1 MKNAQNKNYYL
12 SLDIGTDS
20 VGYAATDE
28 NYNLLKFHGEPVWGA
43 TVFDAASLNTDR
55 RTFRTARRRLD
66 RRQQRVDLLQ
76 ELFAKEI
83 GKIDPRFFIRME
95 ESTLYPED
103 KTDKYT
109 LFNDKNFT
117 DKDYHDK
124 YPTIH
129 HLIDELMKSSE
140 PHDVRLVYLAC
151 AWLVAHRGHFLQN
164 ISVEKLSDIKDFNRI
179 YDDFFEYFE
188 CRGFINKPWDKTSID
203 VTKLAETLKKDRG
216 VTQKYKELCELIYN
230 GKPPKEDV
238 SDEFPFTFSKEG
250 ILKLLAGGTY
260 DLAKLFDNEDY
271 AELTNK
277 SVSLSMDDDKLAEI
291 AAEIGDDYDLIE
303 NLRSIYDWSIL
314 VNILAAKN
322 TISEAKIKVYEQ
334 HQKDLAFLKHVVKTY
349 IPEKYDEVFRRTD
362 LPQKDIANYAAYS
375 HHTDVKNPG
384 AKWHKDKDK
393 EKFSKFILGLIKEI
407 EPNER
412 DQVQFEDM
420 KQRLETRK
428 FMPKQKDG
436 DNRVIPNQLYLFE
449 LKEILKNASKYLPF
463 LNETDEDGISTKSK
477 IESIFSFRIPYF
489 VGPLNERSDKAWL
502 VRKAEGKILPWNF
515 AKIVDIEATEEA
527 FINELTNKCSYIPG
541 EDVLPKDSLAY
552 HKFEVLNE
560 INNLKIDGEKISVEL
575 KQKIFNEIF
584 MMNKKVTRKKI
595 EQFLVKE
602 GFIEKGREAALTGID
617 ITIKSDLMPQHAFKR
632 LLDSNTLTENEVE
645 EIIKRSTYAEDKS
658 RLSKWL
664 EREFPNISESDKKY
678 ICNIK
683 IKDFGRLSRKFLCE
697 LQGTNKE
704 TREPCTILS
713 ALWNTNYNLMEI
725 LANDRFTFTEEI
737 EKLRKAYYAEH
748 GDLKLEDRLDE
759 MYISN
764 AVKRPIY
771 RSLDIIGDVTK
782 AFGKPTKI
790 FIEMTRGGTKDQK
803 GKRTKSRKDQ
813 ILELYDKFKN
823 EDVLYL
829 RKQLEDMGVSADNKL
844 QGDKL
849 FLYFMQMGKCMY
861 TGKPIDLANLGS
873 KLYDIDHIYPQS
885 YVKDDSII
893 NNKVLVL
900 SEANGL
906 KGDKYPIEES
916 VRNQMR
922 KFWEILK
929 EKEFISEEKFK
940 RLTRSTPFTEDEKL
954 GFINRQL
961 TETSQSAKAVATLL
975 KEKFPKTEIVYCKA
989 GLTSDF
995 RDKFKIWKSRLFN
1008 DLHHAVDAYLNIVTG
1023 NVYSMKFTKNFN
1035 VNTQYTVKTTALFT
1049 HPVVCNG
1056 KIVWDGDK
1064 MLAKVKETAVKNN
1077 AHFTKFAF
1085 FKKGGLFDQM
1095 PVPAGD
1101 GLVPRKKNLPTEKYG
1116 GYDGVSTSYLLLV
1129 KINMG
1134 KKSEIMFFPVPT
1146 LLKERFE
1153 TEEGFAEEYIL
1164 STLREKKGNKIQK
1177 IEILLNRRK
1186 FKINSVLYLD
1196 GFRVAIAGASLKDGR
1211 MAFHPLIQFSHSSQ
1225 IVFYLKKLEKLLE
1238 KTKENSKLIYDAEHD
1253 MVTVEENLKLYDIY
1267 LSKLQTIYSKRPGNG
1282 NIVLDL
1288 ANKKEVFSAL
1298 SPIDQ
1303 AKVLLQIHSLFCR
1316 ASFGGIDLSLI
1327 GLSKKTA
1334 IVRKS
1339 LSLSSWKSDYKDVR
1353 IIDSSASGLWEKK
1366 SENLLELLKV

>member
-12 SLDIGTDS
+12 SLDIGTNS

-109 LFNDKNFT
+109 LFNDKNFS
-117 DKDYHDK
+117 DKEYHEL

-129 HLIDELMKSSE
+129 HLIDDLMKSYE

-164 ISVEKLSDIKDFNRI
+164 ISVEKLSDIKDFGLI
-179 YDDFFEYFE
+179 YENFIAYFDSK
-188 CRGFINKPWDKTSID
+188 GFLQPWNQDSVDT
-203 VTKLAETLKKDRG
+203 TKLAEILKKDSG
-216 VTQKYKELCELIYN
+216 VTQKYKALCELIYN
-230 GKPPKEDV
+230 GKPPKDV
-238 SDEFPFTFSKEG
+238 SEEFPFSKEG

-291 AAEIGDDYDLIE
+291 SAEIGDDYDLIE

-334 HQKDLAFLKHVVKTY
+334 HQRDLAFLKHLVKTY
-349 IPEKYDEVFRRTD
+349 IPEKYDVVFRKTD
-362 LPQKDIANYAAYS
+362 CANYAAYS
-375 HHTDVKNPG
+375 RHTDEPHG
-384 AKWHKDKDK
+384 AKWGKNKVEFSDFLKKIVDKITPSEADK
-393 EKFSKFILGLIKEI
+393 A
-407 EPNER
+407 
-412 DQVQFEDM
+412 QFEDM
-420 KQRLETRK
+420 KERLQFQK
-428 FMPKQKDG
+428 FLPKQKDG

-449 LKEILKNASKYLPF
+449 LKEILKNASEYLPF

-489 VGPLNERSDKAWL
+489 VGPLNKKSDKAWL
-502 VRKAEGKILPWNF
+502 VRKAGKIYPWNF
-515 AKIVDIEATEEA
+515 EKIVDIEASEEA
-527 FINELTNKCSYIPG
+527 FIKELTNKCSYIPG
-541 EDVLPKDSLAY
+541 EYVLPKDSLAY

-560 INNLKIDGEKISVEL
+560 INNLKIDGENISVEL
-575 KQKIFNEIF
+575 KQRIYNEIF
-584 MMNKKVTRKKI
+584 LINKKVTRKKI
-595 EQFLVKE
+595 ENFLIKE

-617 ITIKSDLMPQHAFKR
+617 ITIKSDLMPQHAFKK
-632 LLDSNTLTENEVE
+632 LMDSKTLTENEVE
-645 EIIKRSTYAEDKS
+645 GIIKRSTYAEDKS

-664 EREFPNISESDKKY
+664 EKEFPKINDEDRKY

-697 LQGTNKE
+697 LQGINKE
-704 TREPCTILS
+704 TEEPCTILS
-713 ALWNTNYNLMEI
+713 ALWNTNCNLMEI

-771 RSLDIIGDVTK
+771 RALDIVNDVTK
-782 AFGKPTKI
+782 VFGKPTKI
-790 FIEMTRGGTKDQK
+790 FIEMTRSGTKEEK
-803 GKRTKSRKDQ
+803 GTRKNSRKDQ
-813 ILELYDKFKN
+813 ILKLYDKFKN
-823 EDVLYL
+823 EDVIYL

-861 TGKPIDLANLGS
+861 TGKAINIEELGS
-873 KLYDIDHIYPQS
+873 GKYNIEHIYPQS

-893 NNKVLVL
+893 NNKVLVF
-900 SEANGL
+900 SEVNE
-906 KGDKYPIEES
+906 DKDNDYPIKEQI
-916 VRNQMR
+916 RNER
-922 KFWEILK
+922 KDFWTHLHDK
-929 EKEFISEEKFK
+929 GFISDEKYK
-940 RLTRSTPFTEDEKL
+940 RLTRATPFSDDEKL
-954 GFINRQL
+954 GFIKRQL
-961 TETSQSAKAVATLL
+961 TETSQSTKAVATLL
-975 KEKFPKTEIVYCKA
+975 NEKFKEKSPKIEIVYCKA

-995 RDKFKIWKSRLFN
+995 RYKFKIWKSRLFN

-1023 NVYSMKFTKNFN
+1023 NVYDMKFTKNFN
-1035 VNTQYTVKTTALFT
+1035 VNSEYSVKTETLFA
-1049 HPVVCNG
+1049 PKKPFKFNG
-1056 KIVWDGDK
+1056 KEIWSK
-1064 MLAKVKETAVKNN
+1064 EMLAKVKETAVKNN

-1095 PVPAGD
+1095 PVPAAD

-1116 GYDGVSTSYLLLV
+1116 GYNKAGSMFFIPVKYKIGKKQDIMIMSVELLHGKHFLEDKDFAHEYSFSRLEQILSKKV
-1129 KINMG
+1129 DELSFPLGMRPWKIN
-1134 KKSEIMFFPVPT
+1134 T
-1146 LLKERFE
+1146 
-1153 TEEGFAEEYIL
+1153 IL
-1164 STLREKKGNKIQK
+1164 S
-1177 IEILLNRRK
+1177 
-1186 FKINSVLYLD
+1186 LD
-1196 GFRVAIAGASLKDGR
+1196 GFRICITGSAGGGSKLIAQPI
-1211 MAFHPLIQFSHSSQ
+1211 MQFSADKFWQ
-1225 IVFYLKKLEKLLE
+1225 FYLKKLEKFNENYSKNKNYIYSEEHDKISVEKNIELYDLYIKKLKTSIYAKRINAPTETLE
-1238 KTKENSKLIYDAEHD
+1238 KGREKFISLDIKEQ
-1253 MVTVEENLKLYDIY
+1253 VEALL
-1267 LSKLQTIYSKRPGNG
+1267 
-1282 NIVLDL
+1282 NIHPV
-1288 ANKKEVFSAL
+1288 
-1298 SPIDQ
+1298 
-1303 AKVLLQIHSLFCR
+1303 FCR
-1316 ASFGGIDLSLI
+1316 MDRGCDLTSIGGL
-1327 GLSKKTA
+1327 GRTA
-1334 IVRKS
+1334 GTM
-1339 LSLSSWKSDYKDVR
+1339 LSSNISNWKKNYADVR
-1353 IIDSSASGLWEKK
+1353 IIDSSASGLWEKE
-1366 SENLLELLKV
+1366 SENLLDLL

>member
-1 MKNAQNKNYYL
+1 MKNAKNKNYFL

-43 TVFDAASLNTDR
+43 TVFDAASLNTER

-66 RRQQRVDLLQ
+66 RRQQRIDLLQ
-76 ELFAKEI
+76 QLFAKEI
-83 GKIDPRFFIRME
+83 GKTDPRFFIHLE

-109 LFNDKNFT
+109 LFNDNNFT
-117 DKDYHDK
+117 DKEYHDK

-129 HLIDELMKSSE
+129 HLIDDLMKSSE

-164 ISVEKLSDIKDFNRI
+164 ISVEKLSDIKDFDRI
-179 YDDFFEYFE
+179 YENFIVYFDSK
-188 CRGFINKPWDKTSID
+188 GFLQPWNQDSVDT
-203 VTKLAETLKKDRG
+203 TKLAEILKRDYG
-216 VTQKYKELCELIYN
+216 VTQKYKALCELIYN
-230 GKPPKEDV
+230 GKPPKDI
-238 SDEFPFTFSKEG
+238 SDEFPFSKEG

-260 DLAKLFDNEDY
+260 DLAKLFDNDNY

-334 HQKDLAFLKHVVKTY
+334 HQKDLAFLKHIVKTY
-349 IPEKYDEVFRRTD
+349 IPEKYNEVFRKTD
-362 LPQKDIANYAAYS
+362 RANYAAYS
-375 HHTDVKNPG
+375 HHTDEPHG
-384 AKWHKDKDK
+384 AKWGKNKVEFSDFLKKIVDKITPSEADK
-393 EKFSKFILGLIKEI
+393 A
-407 EPNER
+407 
-412 DQVQFEDM
+412 QFEDM
-420 KQRLETRK
+420 KERLQFQK
-428 FMPKQKDG
+428 FLPKQKDG

-449 LKEILKNASKYLPF
+449 LKEILKNASQYLPF

-489 VGPLNERSDKAWL
+489 VGPLNKKSDKAWL

-515 AKIVDIEATEEA
+515 EKIIDLEATEEA

-541 EDVLPKDSLAY
+541 EDVLPKDSLFY

-575 KQKIFNEIF
+575 KQEIYNEVF
-584 MMNKKVTRKKI
+584 MKHSKVTRKKI
-595 EQFLVKE
+595 EDFLIGKTLLE
-602 GFIEKGREAALTGID
+602 SDNKSALTGID

-632 LLDSNTLTENEVE
+632 LLDSKTLTENEVE

-664 EREFPNISESDKKY
+664 EKEFSKINDEDRKY

-697 LQGTNKE
+697 LQGINKE
-704 TREPCTILS
+704 TGEPCTILG
-713 ALWNTNYNLMEI
+713 ALWNTNCNLMEI
-725 LANDRFTFTEEI
+725 LANDRFTFTKEI

-771 RSLDIIGDVTK
+771 RALDIISDVTK
-782 AFGKPTKI
+782 AFGKPAKI
-790 FIEMTRGGTKDQK
+790 FIEMTRGSKK
-803 GKRTKSRKDQ
+803 EEKEKEKRKKSRRTQ
-813 ILELYDKFKN
+813 ILESYEICRKEADNL
-823 EDVLYL
+823 L
-829 RKQLEDMGVSADNKL
+829 RQELEHLQQQLEQKSDNEL

-861 TGKPIDLANLGS
+861 TGKAINNIEELGS
-873 KLYDIDHIYPQS
+873 GKYNIEHIYPQS

-900 SEANGL
+900 SEVNEAKNNDYPIDESIRKKQREFWENLQKNGL
-906 KGDKYPIEES
+906 
-916 VRNQMR
+916 
-922 KFWEILK
+922 L
-929 EKEFISEEKFK
+929 SEEKFY
-940 RLTRSTPFTEDEKL
+940 RLTRSTPFSDDEKI

-961 TETSQSAKAVATLL
+961 TETSQATIAIKTLL
-975 KEKFPKTEIVYCKA
+975 EKKFTETEIVCCKA
-989 GLTSDF
+989 RLTSDF
-995 RDKFKIWKSRLFN
+995 RDKFEIWKSRLFN
-1008 DLHHAVDAYLNIVTG
+1008 DLHHAVDAYLNIATG
-1023 NVYSMKFTKNFN
+1023 NVYSTKFTKNFN
-1035 VNTQYTVKTTALFT
+1035 VNTKYSVKTEALFN
-1049 HPVVCNG
+1049 PKKPFKYNG
-1056 KIVWDGDK
+1056 KEIWSQE
-1064 MLAKVKETAVKNN
+1064 MLAKVKETAEKNN

-1095 PVPAGD
+1095 PVPAAS
-1101 GLVPRKKNLPTEKYG
+1101 GLVPRKKDLPTEKYG
-1116 GYDGVSTSYLLLV
+1116 GYNKAGVMFFIPV
-1129 KINMG
+1129 KYKIG
-1134 KKSEIMFFPVPT
+1134 KKQDIMIMSVELLHGKHFLADKDFAHEYSFSRLEQILGKKVDEVSFPLGMRPWKVNT
-1146 LLKERFE
+1146 
-1153 TEEGFAEEYIL
+1153 IL
-1164 STLREKKGNKIQK
+1164 S
-1177 IEILLNRRK
+1177 
-1186 FKINSVLYLD
+1186 LD
-1196 GFRVAIAGASLKDGR
+1196 GFRICITGSASGSKCLSAQPI
-1211 MAFHPLIQFSHSSQ
+1211 MQFSADKSWQ
-1225 IVFYLKKLEKLLE
+1225 FYLKKLEMFDE
-1238 KTKENSKLIYDAEHD
+1238 KCSKNKTYIYSEEHD
-1253 MVTVEENLKLYDIY
+1253 KISVEKNIELYDLYIK
-1267 LSKLQTIYSKRPGNG
+1267 KLKSSIYSKRINAPTETLEKGREKFIALG
-1282 NIVLDL
+1282 IKEQTKTLLNIHQVFGRMTGGCDL
-1288 ANKKEVFSAL
+1288 TAIGGVGKAAATVSFSAKI
-1298 SPIDQ
+1298 SN
-1303 AKVLLQIHSLFCR
+1303 
-1316 ASFGGIDLSLI
+1316 
-1327 GLSKKTA
+1327 
-1334 IVRKS
+1334 
-1339 LSLSSWKSDYKDVR
+1339 WNYKDVR
-1353 IIDSSASGLWEKK
+1353 IIDSSASGLWEKE
-1366 SENLLELLKV
+1366 SENLLDFLKP

>member
-109 LFNDKNFT
+109 LFNDKNFS
-117 DKDYHDK
+117 DKEYHEL

-129 HLIDELMKSSE
+129 HLIDDLMKSSK

-250 ILKLLAGGTY
+250 VLKLLAGGTY

-362 LPQKDIANYAAYS
+362 LPQKDLANYAAYS

-393 EKFSKFILGLIKEI
+393 EKFSKFILGIIKEI
-407 EPNER
+407 EPNEA
-412 DQVQFEDM
+412 DKAQFEDM
-420 KQRLETRK
+420 KERLQFHK

-449 LKEILKNASKYLPF
+449 LKEILKKASEYLPF
-463 LNETDEDGISTKSK
+463 LNETDEDDISTKSK

-489 VGPLNERSDKAWL
+489 VGPLNKSSDKALL
-502 VRKAEGKILPWNF
+502 VRKAKGKILPWNF
-515 AKIVDIEATEEA
+515 EKIIDLEASEDA
-527 FINELTNKCSYIPG
+527 FIDKLTNKCTYIPG
-541 EDVLPKDSLAY
+541 KEYVLPKDSLLY

-575 KQKIFNEIF
+575 KQRIFNEIF

-617 ITIKSDLMPQHAFKR
+617 ITIKSDLAPQHAFKK
-632 LLDSNTLTENEVE
+632 LMDSKTLTEDEVE
-645 EIIKRSTYAEDKS
+645 EIIKRSTYAEEKS

-664 EREFPNISESDKKY
+664 EREFPNISENDKKY

-697 LQGTNKE
+697 LQGINKE
-704 TREPCTILS
+704 TGEPCTILG
-713 ALWNTNYNLMEI
+713 ALWNTNCNLMEI
-725 LANDRFTFTEEI
+725 LANDKFTFTEEI
-737 EKLRKAYYAEH
+737 EKLRKAYYSEH

-771 RSLDIIGDVTK
+771 RALDIINDVTK
-782 AFGKPTKI
+782 AFGKPAKI

-803 GKRTKSRKDQ
+803 GERKKSRKDQ
-813 ILELYDKFKN
+813 IIDLYDKIKN
-823 EDVLYL
+823 EDVVYL

-940 RLTRSTPFTEDEKL
+940 RLTRATPFTEDEKL
-954 GFINRQL
+954 GFIKRQL
-961 TETSQSAKAVATLL
+961 TETSQSTKAVATLL
-975 KEKFPKTEIVYCKA
+975 KEHLKNTEIVYCKA
-989 GLTSDF
+989 GLTSEF
-995 RDKFKIWKSRLFN
+995 RQKFDLFKSRLFN

-1023 NVYSMKFTKNFN
+1023 NVYSIKFTKNFN
-1035 VNTQYTVKTTALFT
+1035 VNSKYSVKTETLFN
-1049 HPVVCNG
+1049 PKKPFEYNG
-1056 KIVWDGDK
+1056 KEIWSK
-1064 MLAKVKETAVKNN
+1064 EMLAKVKETAVKNN

-1095 PVPAGD
+1095 PVPAAS
-1101 GLVPRKKNLPTEKYG
+1101 GLVPRKKDLPTEKYG
-1116 GYDGVSTSYLLLV
+1116 GYNKAGVMFFIPVRY
-1129 KINMG
+1129 KIG
-1134 KKSEIMFFPVPT
+1134 KKHDIMIMPVELLHGKHFLEDKDFAHEYSFSRLEQILNKKVDEISFPLGMRPWKVNT
-1146 LLKERFE
+1146 M
-1153 TEEGFAEEYIL
+1153 L
-1164 STLREKKGNKIQK
+1164 S
-1177 IEILLNRRK
+1177 
-1186 FKINSVLYLD
+1186 LD
-1196 GFRVAIAGASLKDGR
+1196 GFRICITGGGGGGTQLIAQPI
-1211 MAFHPLIQFSHSSQ
+1211 MQFSADKSWQ
-1225 IVFYLKKLEKLLE
+1225 FYLKKLEKFN
-1238 KTKENSKLIYDAEHD
+1238 ENYSKNKNYIYSEEHD
-1253 MVTVEENLKLYDIY
+1253 KISTEKNIELYDIY
-1267 LSKLQTIYSKRPGNG
+1267 IKKLKASIYSKRINPPTETLEKGREKFISLDIKEQTKTLL
-1282 NIVLDL
+1282 NIHQVFGRMDRGCDL
-1288 ANKKEVFSAL
+1288 TSIGGLGRSA
-1298 SPIDQ
+1298 
-1303 AKVLLQIHSLFCR
+1303 
-1316 ASFGGIDLSLI
+1316 GIMLNSNI
-1327 GLSKKTA
+1327 SNW
-1334 IVRKS
+1334 RKNYS
-1339 LSLSSWKSDYKDVR
+1339 DVR
-1353 IIDSSASGLWEKK
+1353 IIDASASGLWEKE
-1366 SENLLELLKV
+1366 SENLLELL

>member
-1 MKNAQNKNYYL
+1 MKNAKNKNYYL

-66 RRQQRVDLLQ
+66 RRQQRIDLLQ
-76 ELFAKEI
+76 QLFAKEI

-103 KTDKYT
+103 KADKYT

-117 DKDYHDK
+117 DKEYHDK
-124 YPTIH
+124 YHTIH
-129 HLIDELMKSSE
+129 HLIDELMKSNE

-151 AWLVAHRGHFLQN
+151 AWLIAHRGHFLQN
-164 ISVEKLSDIKDFNRI
+164 ISVEKLSDIKDFDRI
-179 YDDFFEYFE
+179 YENFIAYFDSK
-188 CRGFINKPWDKTSID
+188 GFDKPWNKDSID
-203 VTKLAETLKKDRG
+203 ATKLAETLKKDSG
-216 VTQKYKELCELIYN
+216 ITQKYKALCELIYN
-230 GKPPKEDV
+230 GKPPKEI
-238 SDEFPFTFSKEG
+238 SDEFPFSKEG

-260 DLAKLFDNEDY
+260 ELAKLFDNEDY

-334 HQKDLAFLKHVVKTY
+334 HQKDLVFLKHVVKTY
-349 IPEKYDEVFRRTD
+349 IPEKYDEIFRKTD
-362 LPQKDIANYAAYS
+362 CANYAAYS
-375 HHTDVKNPG
+375 RHTDEPHG
-384 AKWHKDKDK
+384 AKWGKNKVDFSDFLKKIIDKITPSEGDK
-393 EKFSKFILGLIKEI
+393 A
-407 EPNER
+407 
-412 DQVQFEDM
+412 QFEDM
-420 KQRLETRK
+420 KERLQFQK
-428 FMPKQKDG
+428 FLPKQKDS

-449 LKEILKNASKYLPF
+449 LKEILKNASTYLPF

-515 AKIVDIEATEEA
+515 EKIVDLEASENE
-527 FINELTNKCSYIPG
+527 FIKKLTNKCSYIPG

-575 KQKIFNEIF
+575 KQRIYNEIF

-617 ITIKSDLMPQHAFKR
+617 ITIKSDLAPQHAFKK
-632 LLDSNTLTENEVE
+632 LMDSNTLTENEVE
-645 EIIKRSTYAEDKS
+645 EIIQRSTYAEDKS

-664 EREFPNISESDKKY
+664 EREFPKINEEDRKY

-697 LQGTNKE
+697 LQGINKE
-704 TREPCTILS
+704 TGEPCTILG
-713 ALWNTNYNLMEI
+713 ALWNTNCNLMEI

-737 EKLRKAYYAEH
+737 EELRKTYYSEH

-771 RSLDIIGDVTK
+771 RALDIVSEITK

-790 FIEMTRGGTKDQK
+790 FIEMARGGSKDK
-803 GKRTKSRKDQ
+803 KRERTKSRKDQ

-823 EDVLYL
+823 EDVVHL
-829 RKQLEDMGVSADNKL
+829 RKQLEEMGVSADNKL

-861 TGKPIDLANLGS
+861 TGKPIDIANLGS

-922 KFWEILK
+922 AFWNLLK

-961 TETSQSAKAVATLL
+961 TETSQSTKAVATLL
-975 KEKFPKTEIVYCKA
+975 KEKFKNTEIVYCKA
-989 GLTSDF
+989 GLTSEF
-995 RDKFKIWKSRLFN
+995 RQEFDLFKSRLFN

-1023 NVYSMKFTKNFN
+1023 NVYHTKFTKNFN
-1035 VNTQYTVKTTALFT
+1035 VNTQYSIKTKALFT
-1049 HPVVCNG
+1049 HPVICNG
-1056 KIVWDGDK
+1056 KIIWDGDK
-1064 MLAKVKETAVKNN
+1064 MLAKVKETASKNN

-1095 PVPAGD
+1095 PVPAAE
-1101 GLVPRKKNLPTEKYG
+1101 GLIPRKKDLPTEKYG

-1129 KINMG
+1129 RFYTS
-1134 KKSEIMFFPVPT
+1134 KKSEVMFYPVP
-1146 LLKERFE
+1146 LMLAEKFEKED
-1153 TEEGFAEEYIL
+1153 GFAEEYIL
-1164 STLREKKGNKIQK
+1164 STLRTQKNNKIQK
-1177 IEILLNRRK
+1177 IEILLKGRK
-1186 FKINSVLYLD
+1186 FKINSVLSLD
-1196 GFRVAIAGASLKDGR
+1196 GFRVAIAAASLKDGR
-1211 MAFHPLIQFSHSSQ
+1211 MAFHPLMQFSHSLQ
-1225 IVFYLKKLEKLLE
+1225 TVFYIKKLEKLVE

-1282 NIVLDL
+1282 NIALDL

-1298 SPIDQ
+1298 PPIEQ

-1316 ASFGGIDLSLI
+1316 NSFSGIDLSLI

-1339 LSLSSWKSDYKDVR
+1339 LSLSSWKSDYNDVR

>member
-1 MKNAQNKNYYL
+1 MKNAKNKNYFL

-55 RTFRTARRRLD
+55 RAFRTARRRLD
-66 RRQQRVDLLQ
+66 RRQQRIDLLQ

-83 GKIDPRFFIRME
+83 GKTDPRFFIRME

-103 KTDKYT
+103 KSDKYT
-109 LFNDKNFT
+109 LFNDNGFN
-117 DKDYHDK
+117 DKEYHDK
-124 YPTIH
+124 YHTIH
-129 HLIDELMKSSE
+129 HLIDDLMKSRE

-164 ISVEKLSDIKDFNRI
+164 ISVEKLSDIKDFDRI
-179 YDDFFEYFE
+179 YENFIAYFDSK
-188 CRGFINKPWDKTSID
+188 GFDKPWNKDSID
-203 VTKLAETLKKDRG
+203 ATKLAETLKKDSG
-216 VTQKYKELCELIYN
+216 ITQKYKALCELIYN
-230 GKPPKEDV
+230 GKPPKEI
-238 SDEFPFTFSKEG
+238 SDEFPFSKEG

-260 DLAKLFDNEDY
+260 ELAKLFDNEDY

-334 HQKDLAFLKHVVKTY
+334 HQKDLVFLKHVVKTY
-349 IPEKYDEVFRRTD
+349 IPEKYDEIFRKTD
-362 LPQKDIANYAAYS
+362 CANYAAYS
-375 HHTDVKNPG
+375 RHTDEPHG
-384 AKWHKDKDK
+384 AKWGKNKVDFSDFLKKIVDKITPSEADK
-393 EKFSKFILGLIKEI
+393 T
-407 EPNER
+407 
-412 DQVQFEDM
+412 QFEDM
-420 KQRLETRK
+420 KERLQFQK
-428 FMPKQKDG
+428 FLPKQKDS

-449 LKEILKNASKYLPF
+449 LKEILKNTSTYLPF

-515 AKIVDIEATEEA
+515 EKIVDLEASENE
-527 FINELTNKCSYIPG
+527 FINRLTNKCSYIPG

-560 INNLKIDGEKISVEL
+560 INCLKIDGEKISVEL
-575 KQKIFNEIF
+575 KQRIYNEIF

-617 ITIKSDLMPQHAFKR
+617 ITIKSDLAPQHAFKK
-632 LLDSNTLTENEVE
+632 LMDSNTLTENEVE
-645 EIIKRSTYAEDKS
+645 EIIQRSTYAEDKS

-664 EREFPNISESDKKY
+664 EREFPKINEEDRKY

-683 IKDFGRLSRKFLCE
+683 IKDFGRLSHKFLCE
-697 LQGTNKE
+697 LQGINKE
-704 TREPCTILS
+704 TGEPCTILG
-713 ALWNTNYNLMEI
+713 ALWNTNCNLMEI

-737 EKLRKAYYAEH
+737 EELRKTYYSEH

-771 RSLDIIGDVTK
+771 RALDIIKDVTK
-782 AFGKPTKI
+782 AFGKPAKI
-790 FIEMTRGGTKDQK
+790 FIEMARGGSKDK
-803 GKRTKSRKDQ
+803 KRERTKSRKDQ

-823 EDVLYL
+823 EDVIHL

-906 KGDKYPIEES
+906 KGDKYPIDES

-929 EKEFISEEKFK
+929 EKDFISEEKFK

-961 TETSQSAKAVATLL
+961 TETSQSTKAVATLL
-975 KEKFPKTEIVYCKA
+975 KEKFRNTEIVYCKA
-989 GLTSDF
+989 GLTSEF
-995 RDKFKIWKSRLFN
+995 RQEFDLFKSRLFN

-1023 NVYSMKFTKNFN
+1023 NVYNMKFTKNFN
-1035 VNTQYTVKTTALFT
+1035 VNTKYTVKTEALFT
-1049 HPVVCNG
+1049 HPVICNG
-1056 KIVWDGDK
+1056 KTVWDGDK
-1064 MLAKVKETAVKNN
+1064 MLAKVKENAVKNN

-1085 FKKGGLFDQM
+1085 FKKGRLFDQM
-1095 PVPAGD
+1095 PVPAAS

-1116 GYDGVSTSYLLLV
+1116 GYNKAGSMFFIPV
-1129 KINMG
+1129 KYKIG
-1134 KKSEIMFFPVPT
+1134 KKQDIMIMSVELLHGKHFLADKDFAHEYSFSRLEQILGKKVDEVSFPLGMRPWKVNT
-1146 LLKERFE
+1146 V
-1153 TEEGFAEEYIL
+1153 L
-1164 STLREKKGNKIQK
+1164 S
-1177 IEILLNRRK
+1177 
-1186 FKINSVLYLD
+1186 LD
-1196 GFRVAIAGASLKDGR
+1196 GFRICIAGSASGSR
-1211 MAFHPLIQFSHSSQ
+1211 CIIAQPIMQFSSDKSWQ
-1225 IVFYLKKLEKLLE
+1225 FYLKKLEMFDE
-1238 KTKENSKLIYDAEHD
+1238 KCSKNKNYIYSEEFDKISAEKD
-1253 MVTVEENLKLYDIY
+1253 IELYDLYIQ
-1267 LSKLQTIYSKRPGNG
+1267 KLKNSIYSKRINAPTETLEKGREKFISLG
-1282 NIVLDL
+1282 IKEQTKTLLNIHQVFGRMSAGCDL
-1288 ANKKEVFSAL
+1288 TTIGGVGRAAATVSFSAKI
-1298 SPIDQ
+1298 SN
-1303 AKVLLQIHSLFCR
+1303 
-1316 ASFGGIDLSLI
+1316 
-1327 GLSKKTA
+1327 
-1334 IVRKS
+1334 
-1339 LSLSSWKSDYKDVR
+1339 WNYKDVR
-1353 IIDSSASGLWEKK
+1353 IIDSSASGLWEKE
-1366 SENLLELLKV
+1366 SENLLDLL

>member
-55 RTFRTARRRLD
+55 RAFRTARRRLD
-66 RRQQRVDLLQ
+66 RRQQRIDLLQ

-117 DKDYHDK
+117 DKKYHEL

-129 HLIDELMKSSE
+129 HLIDDLMKSSE

-164 ISVEKLSDIKDFNRI
+164 ISVEKLSDIKDFNKI

-188 CRGFINKPWDKTSID
+188 FRGFIDQPWNKASID
-203 VTKLAETLKKDRG
+203 TTKLAEILKRDRG

-230 GKPPKEDV
+230 GKAPKKDI
-238 SDEFPFTFSKEG
+238 SDEFPFSKEG

-291 AAEIGDDYDLIE
+291 SAEIGDDYDLIE

-334 HQKDLAFLKHVVKTY
+334 HQRDLAFLKHLVKTY
-349 IPEKYDEVFRRTD
+349 IPEKYDEVFRKTD
-362 LPQKDIANYAAYS
+362 CANYAAYS
-375 HHTDVKNPG
+375 RHTDEPHG
-384 AKWHKDKDK
+384 AKWGKNKVEFSDFLKKIVDKITPSEADK
-393 EKFSKFILGLIKEI
+393 A
-407 EPNER
+407 
-412 DQVQFEDM
+412 QFEDM
-420 KQRLETRK
+420 KERLQFQK
-428 FMPKQKDG
+428 FLPKQKDG

-449 LKEILKNASKYLPF
+449 LKEILKNASEYLPF

-489 VGPLNERSDKAWL
+489 VGPLNKKSDKAWL
-502 VRKAEGKILPWNF
+502 VRKAAGKILPWNF
-515 AKIVDIEATEEA
+515 EKIVDIEATEEA

-541 EDVLPKDSLAY
+541 EDVLPKDSLFY

-575 KQKIFNEIF
+575 KKKIFNEIF
-584 MMNKKVTRKKI
+584 MINKKVTRKRI
-595 EQFLVKE
+595 EQFLIKE

-664 EREFPNISESDKKY
+664 EREFSKINSEDRKY

-697 LQGTNKE
+697 LQGINKE
-704 TREPCTILS
+704 TGEPCTILGT
-713 ALWNTNYNLMEI
+713 LWNTNCNLMEI

-737 EKLRKAYYAEH
+737 EKLRKAYYSEH

-771 RSLDIIGDVTK
+771 RALNIVGDVTK
-782 AFGKPTKI
+782 AFGKPAKI
-790 FIEMTRGGTKDQK
+790 FIEMTRGVKK
-803 GKRTKSRKDQ
+803 SKKERTKSRKDQ

-861 TGKPIDLANLGS
+861 TGKPIDLSNLGS

-885 YVKDDSII
+885 YIKDDSII

-940 RLTRSTPFTEDEKL
+940 RLTRATPFTEDEKL
-954 GFINRQL
+954 GFIKRQL
-961 TETSQSAKAVATLL
+961 TETSQSTKAVATLL
-975 KEKFPKTEIVYCKA
+975 KEHLKNTEIVYCKA
-989 GLTSDF
+989 GLTSEF
-995 RDKFKIWKSRLFN
+995 RQEFDLFKSRLFN

-1023 NVYSMKFTKNFN
+1023 NVYNMKFTKNFN
-1035 VNTQYTVKTTALFT
+1035 INTQYTVKTKALFT
-1049 HPVVCNG
+1049 HPVICNG

-1095 PVPAGD
+1095 PVPAAS
-1101 GLVPRKKNLPTEKYG
+1101 GLVPRKKDLPTEKYG
-1116 GYDGVSTSYLLLV
+1116 GYNKAGSMFFIPVRY
-1129 KINMG
+1129 KIG
-1134 KKSEIMFFPVPT
+1134 KKQDIMIMSVELLHGKHFLEDKDFAQKYSFSRLEQILGKKVDEVSFPLGMRAWKVNT
-1146 LLKERFE
+1146 V
-1153 TEEGFAEEYIL
+1153 L
-1164 STLREKKGNKIQK
+1164 S
-1177 IEILLNRRK
+1177 
-1186 FKINSVLYLD
+1186 LD
-1196 GFRVAIAGASLKDGR
+1196 GFRICIAGSASGSR
-1211 MAFHPLIQFSHSSQ
+1211 CIIAQPIMQFSADKSWQ
-1225 IVFYLKKLEKLLE
+1225 FYLKKLEMFDE
-1238 KTKENSKLIYDAEHD
+1238 KCSKNKNYIYSEEYDKIS
-1253 MVTVEENLKLYDIY
+1253 VEKNIELYDLYIK
-1267 LSKLQTIYSKRPGNG
+1267 KLKSSIYSKRVNAPTETLEKG
-1282 NIVLDL
+1282 IEKFILLDI
-1288 ANKKEVFSAL
+1288 KE
-1298 SPIDQ
+1298 Q
-1303 AKVLLQIHSLFCR
+1303 AKTLLNIHQV
-1316 ASFGGIDLSLI
+1316 FGRMTGGCDL
-1327 GLSKKTA
+1327 TA
-1334 IVRKS
+1334 IGGVGKAAAT
-1339 LSLSSWKSDYKDVR
+1339 LSFSSIVSNWKKNYSDVR
-1353 IIDSSASGLWEKK
+1353 IIDSSASGLWKK
-1366 SENLLELLKV
+1366 ESENLLELLKV

>member
-66 RRQQRVDLLQ
+66 RRQQRIDLLQ
-76 ELFAKEI
+76 QLFAKEI
-83 GKIDPRFFIRME
+83 GKTDPRFFIRLE

-103 KTDKYT
+103 KSDPKDKFT
-109 LFNDKNFT
+109 LFNENGFT
-117 DKDYHDK
+117 DKEYHDK

-129 HLIDELMKSSE
+129 HLIDDLMKSNK

-164 ISVEKLSDIKDFNRI
+164 ISVEKLSDIKDFGRI
-179 YDDFFEYFE
+179 YENFIAYFDSK
-188 CRGFINKPWDKTSID
+188 GFDQPWSKDSVDT
-203 VTKLAETLKKDRG
+203 TKLAETLKKNSG
-216 VTQKYKELCELIYN
+216 VTQKYKELCEIIYN
-230 GKPPKEDV
+230 GKPPKDI
-238 SDEFPFTFSKEG
+238 SDEFPFSKEG

-291 AAEIGDDYDLIE
+291 SAEIGDDYDLIE

-334 HQKDLAFLKHVVKTY
+334 HQKDLAFLKHIIKTY
-349 IPEKYDEVFRRTD
+349 IPEKYNEVFRKTD
-362 LPQKDIANYAAYS
+362 CANYAAYS
-375 HHTDVKNPG
+375 HHTDEPHG
-384 AKWHKDKDK
+384 AKWGKNKVEFSDFLKKIIDKITPSEGDK
-393 EKFSKFILGLIKEI
+393 A
-407 EPNER
+407 
-412 DQVQFEDM
+412 QFEDM
-420 KQRLETRK
+420 KERLQFQK
-428 FMPKQKDG
+428 FLPKQKDG
-436 DNRVIPNQLYLFE
+436 DNRVIPHQLYLFE
-449 LKEILKNASKYLPF
+449 LKEILKNASEYLPF

-489 VGPLNERSDKAWL
+489 VGPLNKKSDKAWL
-502 VRKAEGKILPWNF
+502 VRKAEGKIHPWNF
-515 AKIVDIEATEEA
+515 EKIVDLEATEEA

-575 KQKIFNEIF
+575 KQRIFNEIF
-584 MMNKKVTRKKI
+584 MTQKKVTRKRI
-595 EQFLVKE
+595 EQFFIKE

-632 LLDSNTLTENEVE
+632 LLDSKTLTENEVE

-664 EREFPNISESDKKY
+664 EKEFSKINDEDRKY

-697 LQGTNKE
+697 LQGINKE
-704 TREPCTILS
+704 TNEPCTILG
-713 ALWNTNYNLMEI
+713 ALWNTNCNLMEI

-782 AFGKPTKI
+782 AFGKPAKI

-813 ILELYDKFKN
+813 ILALYDKFKN
-823 EDVLYL
+823 EDVVHL
-829 RKQLEDMGVSADNKL
+829 RKQLEEMGVSADNKL

-861 TGKPIDLANLGS
+861 TGKPIDIANLGS

-916 VRNQMR
+916 VRNKMIA
-922 KFWEILK
+922 FWNLLK

-954 GFINRQL
+954 GFIKRQL
-961 TETSQSAKAVATLL
+961 TETSQSTIAVATLL

-989 GLTSDF
+989 GLTSEF
-995 RDKFKIWKSRLFN
+995 RQEFDLFKSRLFN
-1008 DLHHAVDAYLNIVTG
+1008 DLHHAVDAYLNIATG
-1023 NVYSMKFTKNFN
+1023 NVYSTKFTKNFN
-1035 VNTQYTVKTTALFT
+1035 VNSKYSVKIETLFA
-1049 HPVVCNG
+1049 PKEPFKFNG
-1056 KIVWDGDK
+1056 KEIWSQE

-1095 PVPAGD
+1095 PVPAAS
-1101 GLVPRKKNLPTEKYG
+1101 GLVPRKKDLPTEKYG
-1116 GYDGVSTSYLLLV
+1116 GYNKAGSMFFIPV
-1129 KINMG
+1129 KYKIG
-1134 KKSEIMFFPVPT
+1134 KKQDIMIMSVELLHGKHFLADRDFAQKYSFSRLEQILNKKVDEVSFPLGMRPWKVNT
-1146 LLKERFE
+1146 M
-1153 TEEGFAEEYIL
+1153 L
-1164 STLREKKGNKIQK
+1164 S
-1177 IEILLNRRK
+1177 
-1186 FKINSVLYLD
+1186 LD
-1196 GFRVAIAGASLKDGR
+1196 GFRICITGSASGSKCLSAQPI
-1211 MAFHPLIQFSHSSQ
+1211 MQFSADKSWQ
-1225 IVFYLKKLEKLLE
+1225 FYLKKLEKFN
-1238 KTKENSKLIYDAEHD
+1238 ENYSKNKNYIYSEEHD
-1253 MVTVEENLKLYDIY
+1253 KISAEKNIELYDLYIK
-1267 LSKLQTIYSKRPGNG
+1267 KLKSSIYSKRINPPTETLEKGREKFIALG
-1282 NIVLDL
+1282 IKEQTKTLLNIHQVFGRMTGGCDL
-1288 ANKKEVFSAL
+1288 TAIGGVGKAAATVSFSAKI
-1298 SPIDQ
+1298 SN
-1303 AKVLLQIHSLFCR
+1303 
-1316 ASFGGIDLSLI
+1316 
-1327 GLSKKTA
+1327 
-1334 IVRKS
+1334 
-1339 LSLSSWKSDYKDVR
+1339 WNYKDVR
-1353 IIDSSASGLWEKK
+1353 IIDSSASGLWEKE

>member
-1 MKNAQNKNYYL
+1 MKNAKNKNYFL

-55 RTFRTARRRLD
+55 RAFRTARRRLD
-66 RRQQRVDLLQ
+66 RRQQRIDLLQ

-95 ESTLYPED
+95 ESALYPED
-103 KTDKYT
+103 KADKYT
-109 LFNDKNFT
+109 LFNDNNFS

-124 YPTIH
+124 YRTIH

-164 ISVEKLSDIKDFNRI
+164 ISVEKLSDIKDFDRI
-179 YDDFFEYFE
+179 YKNFIAYFDSK
-188 CRGFINKPWDKTSID
+188 GFDKPWNKDSVD
-203 VTKLAETLKKDRG
+203 ATKLAETLKKDSG
-216 VTQKYKELCELIYN
+216 ITQKYKALCELIYN
-230 GKPPKEDV
+230 GKPPKEI
-238 SDEFPFTFSKEG
+238 SDEFPFSKEG

-260 DLAKLFDNEDY
+260 ELAKLFDNEDY

-334 HQKDLAFLKHVVKTY
+334 HQKDLVFLKHVVKTY
-349 IPEKYDEVFRRTD
+349 IPEKYDEIFRKTD
-362 LPQKDIANYAAYS
+362 CANYAAYS
-375 HHTDVKNPG
+375 RHTDEPHG
-384 AKWHKDKDK
+384 AKWGKNKVDFSDFLKKIVDKITPSEADK
-393 EKFSKFILGLIKEI
+393 T
-407 EPNER
+407 
-412 DQVQFEDM
+412 QFEDM
-420 KQRLETRK
+420 KERLQFQK
-428 FMPKQKDG
+428 FLPKQKDS

-449 LKEILKNASKYLPF
+449 LKEILKNASTYLPF

-515 AKIVDIEATEEA
+515 EKIVDLEASENE
-527 FINELTNKCSYIPG
+527 FIKKLTNKCSYIPG

-575 KQKIFNEIF
+575 KQRIYNEIF

-617 ITIKSDLMPQHAFKR
+617 ITIKSDLAPQHAFKK
-632 LLDSNTLTENEVE
+632 LMDSNTLTENEVE
-645 EIIKRSTYAEDKS
+645 EIIQRSTYAEDKS

-664 EREFPNISESDKKY
+664 EREFPKINEEDRKY

-697 LQGTNKE
+697 LQGINKE
-704 TREPCTILS
+704 TGEPCTILG
-713 ALWNTNYNLMEI
+713 ALWNTNCNLMEI

-737 EKLRKAYYAEH
+737 EELRKTYYSEH

-771 RSLDIIGDVTK
+771 RALDIVSEITK

-790 FIEMTRGGTKDQK
+790 FIEMARGGSKDK
-803 GKRTKSRKDQ
+803 KRERTKSRKDQ

-823 EDVLYL
+823 EDVVHL
-829 RKQLEDMGVSADNKL
+829 RKQLEEMGVSADNKL

-861 TGKPIDLANLGS
+861 TGKPIDIANLGS

-922 KFWEILK
+922 AFWNLLK

-961 TETSQSAKAVATLL
+961 TETSQSTKAVATLL
-975 KEKFPKTEIVYCKA
+975 KEKFKEKSPKTEIIYCKA
-989 GLTSDF
+989 GLTSEF
-995 RDKFKIWKSRLFN
+995 RQEFDLLKSRLFN

-1023 NVYSMKFTKNFN
+1023 NVYNMKFTKNFN
-1035 VNTQYTVKTTALFT
+1035 VNTQYSIKTKTLFT
-1049 HPVVCNG
+1049 HPVICNG
-1056 KIVWDGDK
+1056 KIIWDGDK
-1064 MLAKVKETAVKNN
+1064 MLAKVKETASKNN

-1085 FKKGGLFDQM
+1085 FKKGGFFDQM
-1095 PVPAGD
+1095 PVPAAE
-1101 GLVPRKKNLPTEKYG
+1101 GLIPRKKDLPTEKYG
-1116 GYDGVSTSYLLLV
+1116 GYNKAGSMFFIPV
-1129 KINMG
+1129 KYKIG
-1134 KKSEIMFFPVPT
+1134 KKQDVMIMSVELLHGKHFLADRDFAQQYSFSRLEQILRKKVNEVSFPLGMRP
-1146 LLKERFE
+1146 LKVN
-1153 TEEGFAEEYIL
+1153 TVL
-1164 STLREKKGNKIQK
+1164 S
-1177 IEILLNRRK
+1177 
-1186 FKINSVLYLD
+1186 LD
-1196 GFRVAIAGASLKDGR
+1196 GFKICITGSAGGGKCLSAQPI
-1211 MAFHPLIQFSHSSQ
+1211 MQFSADKSWQ
-1225 IVFYLKKLEKLLE
+1225 FYLKKLEMFDE
-1238 KTKENSKLIYDAEHD
+1238 KCSKNKTYIYSEEFDKIS
-1253 MVTVEENLKLYDIY
+1253 VEKNIELYDLY
-1267 LSKLQTIYSKRPGNG
+1267 RKKLKNSIYSKRINPPTTTLEEGREKFISLG
-1282 NIVLDL
+1282 IKEQAKTLLNIHQVFGRMTGGCDL
-1288 ANKKEVFSAL
+1288 ISIGGVGKAAATVNFSATI
-1298 SPIDQ
+1298 SNWN
-1303 AKVLLQIHSLFCR
+1303 KN
-1316 ASFGGIDLSLI
+1316 
-1327 GLSKKTA
+1327 
-1334 IVRKS
+1334 
-1339 LSLSSWKSDYKDVR
+1339 YKDVR

-1366 SENLLELLKV
+1366 SKNLLELLKV

>member
-66 RRQQRVDLLQ
+66 RRQQRIDLLQ
-76 ELFAKEI
+76 QLFAKEI
-83 GKIDPRFFIRME
+83 GKIDPRFFIRLK
-95 ESTLYPED
+95 ESTLWPED
-103 KTDKYT
+103 KNEKFT
-109 LFNDKNFT
+109 LFNDNGFT
-117 DKDYHDK
+117 DKEYHK
-124 YPTIH
+124 QYHTIH
-129 HLIDELMKSSE
+129 HLIDDLMKSSE

-188 CRGFINKPWDKTSID
+188 SRGFIDQPWDKTSID
-203 VTKLAETLKKDRG
+203 ATKLAEILKKDRG

-230 GKPPKEDV
+230 GKPPKKEI
-238 SDEFPFTFSKEG
+238 SDEFPFSKEG

-291 AAEIGDDYDLIE
+291 AAEIDDDYDLIE

-314 VNILAAKN
+314 VNILAAKS

-334 HQKDLAFLKHVVKTY
+334 HQKDLAFLKHLVKTY

-362 LPQKDIANYAAYS
+362 LPQKDLANYAAYS

-393 EKFSKFILGLIKEI
+393 EKFSKFILGIIKEI
-407 EPNER
+407 EPNEA
-412 DQVQFEDM
+412 DKVQFEDM
-420 KQRLETRK
+420 KERLQFHK

-449 LKEILKNASKYLPF
+449 LKEILKNASEYLPF

-515 AKIVDIEATEEA
+515 EKIVDLEASENE
-527 FINELTNKCSYIPG
+527 FIKKLTNKCSYIPG

-575 KQKIFNEIF
+575 KQRIYNEIF

-617 ITIKSDLMPQHAFKR
+617 ITIKSDLAPQHAFKK
-632 LLDSNTLTENEVE
+632 LMDSNTLTENEVE
-645 EIIKRSTYAEDKS
+645 EIIQRSTYAEDKS

-664 EREFPNISESDKKY
+664 EREFPKINEEDRKY

-697 LQGTNKE
+697 LQGINKE
-704 TREPCTILS
+704 TGEPCTILG
-713 ALWNTNYNLMEI
+713 ALWNTNCNLMEI

-737 EKLRKAYYAEH
+737 EKLRKTYYSEH

-771 RSLDIIGDVTK
+771 RALDIIKDVQRCSVNR
-782 AFGKPTKI
+782 P
-790 FIEMTRGGTKDQK
+790 
-803 GKRTKSRKDQ
+803 
-813 ILELYDKFKN
+813 
-823 EDVLYL
+823 
-829 RKQLEDMGVSADNKL
+829 
-844 QGDKL
+844 
-849 FLYFMQMGKCMY
+849 
-861 TGKPIDLANLGS
+861 
-873 KLYDIDHIYPQS
+873 
-885 YVKDDSII
+885 
-893 NNKVLVL
+893 
-900 SEANGL
+900 
-906 KGDKYPIEES
+906 KY
-916 VRNQMR
+916 
-922 KFWEILK
+922 
-929 EKEFISEEKFK
+929 
-940 RLTRSTPFTEDEKL
+940 
-954 GFINRQL
+954 
-961 TETSQSAKAVATLL
+961 LL
-975 KEKFPKTEIVYCKA
+975 K
-989 GLTSDF
+989 
-995 RDKFKIWKSRLFN
+995 W
-1008 DLHHAVDAYLNIVTG
+1008 
-1023 NVYSMKFTKNFN
+1023 
-1035 VNTQYTVKTTALFT
+1035 
-1049 HPVVCNG
+1049 
-1056 KIVWDGDK
+1056 
-1064 MLAKVKETAVKNN
+1064 
-1077 AHFTKFAF
+1077 
-1085 FKKGGLFDQM
+1085 
-1095 PVPAGD
+1095 
-1101 GLVPRKKNLPTEKYG
+1101 LVAARRIK
-1116 GYDGVSTSYLLLV
+1116 
-1129 KINMG
+1129 
-1134 KKSEIMFFPVPT
+1134 
-1146 LLKERFE
+1146 KERE
-1153 TEEGFAEEYIL
+1153 QKAE
-1164 STLREKKGNKIQK
+1164 KIRS
-1177 IEILLNRRK
+1177 LH
-1186 FKINSVLYLD
+1186 FMINLKTKMWSIC
-1196 GFRVAIAGASLKDGR
+1196 ANSLKR
-1211 MAFHPLIQFSHSSQ
+1211 WAFQPTTNFRETNFSSISCRW
-1225 IVFYLKKLEKLLE
+1225 
-1238 KTKENSKLIYDAEHD
+1238 EN
-1253 MVTVEENLKLYDIY
+1253 VCTPENL
-1267 LSKLQTIYSKRPGNG
+1267 
-1282 NIVLDL
+1282 
-1288 ANKKEVFSAL
+1288 
-1298 SPIDQ
+1298 
-1303 AKVLLQIHSLFCR
+1303 
-1316 ASFGGIDLSLI
+1316 
-1327 GLSKKTA
+1327 
-1334 IVRKS
+1334 
-1339 LSLSSWKSDYKDVR
+1339 
-1353 IIDSSASGLWEKK
+1353 
-1366 SENLLELLKV
+1366 

>member
-1 MKNAQNKNYYL
+1 MKNAKNKNYYL

-66 RRQQRVDLLQ
+66 RRQQRIDLLQ
-76 ELFAKEI
+76 QLFAKEI
-83 GKIDPRFFIRME
+83 GKTDPRFFIRLE

-103 KTDKYT
+103 KSDPKDKFT
-109 LFNDKNFT
+109 LFNENGFT
-117 DKDYHDK
+117 DKEYHDK

-129 HLIDELMKSSE
+129 HLINELMESSE

-164 ISVEKLSDIKDFNRI
+164 ISVEKLSDIKDFDRI
-179 YDDFFEYFE
+179 YENFIAYFDSK
-188 CRGFINKPWDKTSID
+188 GFLQPWTQDSVD
-203 VTKLAETLKKDRG
+203 ATKLAEILKKDSG

-230 GKPPKEDV
+230 GKPPKDISE
-238 SDEFPFTFSKEG
+238 EFPFSKEG

-334 HQKDLAFLKHVVKTY
+334 HQKDLAFLKHVVKIY
-349 IPEKYDEVFRRTD
+349 IPEKYDEIFRRTD

-393 EKFSKFILGLIKEI
+393 EKFSKFILGIIKEI
-407 EPNER
+407 EPNET

-449 LKEILKNASKYLPF
+449 LKEILKNASRYLPF

-489 VGPLNERSDKAWL
+489 VGPLNKNSDKAWL
-502 VRKAEGKILPWNF
+502 VRKAGKIYPWNF
-515 AKIVDIEATEEA
+515 EKIVDIEATEAA

-552 HKFEVLNE
+552 HKFKVLNE

-575 KQKIFNEIF
+575 KQRIYNEIF

-632 LLDSNTLTENEVE
+632 LLDSKTLTENEVE
-645 EIIKRSTYAEDKS
+645 EIIQRSTYAEDKS

-664 EREFPNISESDKKY
+664 EREFPKINEEDRKY

-697 LQGTNKE
+697 LQGINKE
-704 TREPCTILS
+704 TGEPCTILGT
-713 ALWNTNYNLMEI
+713 LWNTNCNLMEI

-782 AFGKPTKI
+782 AFGKPAKI

-803 GKRTKSRKDQ
+803 DRKNSRKEQ

-861 TGKPIDLANLGS
+861 TRKPIDLANLGS
-873 KLYDIDHIYPQS
+873 KSYDIDHIYPQS

-906 KGDKYPIEES
+906 KGDKYPIDES

-929 EKEFISEEKFK
+929 EKGFISEEKFQ
-940 RLTRSTPFTEDEKL
+940 RLTRSTPFTEDEKI
-954 GFINRQL
+954 GFIKRQL
-961 TETSQSAKAVATLL
+961 TETSQATIAIKTLFE
-975 KEKFPKTEIVYCKA
+975 EKFKNTKIVCCKA
-989 GLTSDF
+989 RLTSDF

-1008 DLHHAVDAYLNIVTG
+1008 DLHHAVDAYLNIVVG
-1023 NVYSMKFTKNFN
+1023 NVYDMKFTKNFN
-1035 VNTQYTVKTTALFT
+1035 VNTKYTVKTEALFT
-1049 HPVVCNG
+1049 HPVTCNG
-1056 KIVWDGDK
+1056 KTVWDGDK
-1064 MLAKVKETAVKNN
+1064 MLAKVKETASKNN

-1095 PVPAGD
+1095 PVPAAS
-1101 GLVPRKKNLPTEKYG
+1101 GLVPRKKDLPTEKYG
-1116 GYDGVSTSYLLLV
+1116 GYNKAGSMFFIPV
-1129 KINMG
+1129 KYKIG
-1134 KKSEIMFFPVPT
+1134 KKQDIMIMSVELLHGKHFLADRDFAQKYSFSRLEQILNKKVDEVSFPLGMRPWKVNT
-1146 LLKERFE
+1146 M
-1153 TEEGFAEEYIL
+1153 L
-1164 STLREKKGNKIQK
+1164 S
-1177 IEILLNRRK
+1177 
-1186 FKINSVLYLD
+1186 LD
-1196 GFRVAIAGASLKDGR
+1196 GFRICITGGGGGGTQLIAQPI
-1211 MAFHPLIQFSHSSQ
+1211 MQFSADKSWQ
-1225 IVFYLKKLEKLLE
+1225 FYLKKLEKFN
-1238 KTKENSKLIYDAEHD
+1238 ENYSKNKNYIYSEEHD
-1253 MVTVEENLKLYDIY
+1253 KISAEKNIELYDLYIK
-1267 LSKLQTIYSKRPGNG
+1267 KLKSSIYSKRINPPTETLEKGREKFIALG
-1282 NIVLDL
+1282 I
-1288 ANKKEVFSAL
+1288 KE
-1298 SPIDQ
+1298 Q
-1303 AKVLLQIHSLFCR
+1303 AKTLLNIHQV
-1316 ASFGGIDLSLI
+1316 FGRMDRGCDLTSIGGLGRSAGIMLNSNI
-1327 GLSKKTA
+1327 SNW
-1334 IVRKS
+1334 RKNYS
-1339 LSLSSWKSDYKDVR
+1339 DVR
-1353 IIDSSASGLWEKK
+1353 IIDASASGLWEKE
-1366 SENLLELLKV
+1366 SENLLDLL